1 MSDHLADELLDLAVA
16 LAAAAAER
24 HRAGNSGGVDT
35 KSTDTD
41 PVTEVDRDAE
51 ALIVEG
57 ILARRPDDTIHG
69 EEGAAVEGTSGVEW
83 VIDPLDGTVNFVYG
97 FPHYAVSIGVLVD
110 GVPTVGVVH
119 DTVADHVYS
128 AVLGRGAHCDGVALR
143 TSDCDSV
150 GSTLLATGFAYG
162 PDERRSHGAVLAE
175 LIGDIRDIR
184 RAGSA
189 ALDLCH
195 VAAGRVD
202 AYYESGPNLWDVV
215 AGMLLVTEAGGH
227 AEYDAAA
234 KRILA
239 SAPGVTDALSARI
252 VTAERTVAAGGTDA
266 S

>member
-1 MSDHLADELLDLAVA
+1 MADTARLHDELLELAVT

-35 KSTDTD
+35 KSTETD

-57 ILARRPDDTIHG
+57 ILARRPDDTVHG
-69 EEGAAVEGTSGVEW
+69 EEGAAIEGSSGVEW

-97 FPHYAVSIGVLVD
+97 FPQYAVSIGVLVD

-119 DTVADHVYS
+119 DTVADHVYT
-128 AVLGRGAHCDGVALR
+128 AVQGRGAHCNGVEVQA
-143 TSDCDSV
+143 SACDRV
-150 GSTLLATGFAYG
+150 GATLMATGFAYE
-162 PDERRSHGAVLAE
+162 PEARRRHGAILAE

-215 AGMLLVTEAGGH
+215 AGMLIVTEAGGK
-227 AEYDAAA
+227 AEYDAEA

-239 SAPGVTDALSARI
+239 AAPGVFGPLSDRI
-252 VTAERTVAAGGTDA
+252 EHAEQTATR
-266 S
+266 